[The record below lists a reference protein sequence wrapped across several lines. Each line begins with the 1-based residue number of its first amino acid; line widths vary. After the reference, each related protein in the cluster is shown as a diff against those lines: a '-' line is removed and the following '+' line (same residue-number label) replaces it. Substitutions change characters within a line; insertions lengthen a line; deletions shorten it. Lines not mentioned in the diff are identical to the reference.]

1 MKRTTEGE
9 GTWNK
14 AVVAVAL
21 YSVIYAVSGIWLGHR
36 VFGPDYGHF
45 DYPVFSF
52 CGRHLSSLVGAA
64 GFEGTYT
71 EALVKALIAGDR
83 SDISPQIREIFRES
97 GASHLLALS
106 GLHLGILYMIVSKT
120 LSVLGSA
127 PGARAVRCVCM
138 TSAAFFY
145 MSITGA
151 TPSITRAFLFILI
164 RETAAVTRRDATALN
179 VFCLALSIQ
188 LLASPGCIVMP
199 GFQLS
204 YLAICGIFLVHPHL
218 AALYPED
225 GRRGWRN
232 PMRKIWE
239 MMSMS
244 ISCQVFTAGIVWWHF
259 HTFPKYFILTN
270 VISLPLTTIIVPLS
284 LLAVIAASAGIC
296 PAILTHAVDRLCD
309 VLVFVLKTIS
319 DM

>member
-1 MKRTTEGE
+1 MGE
-9 GTWNK
+9 RNWNK

-21 YSVIYAVSGIWLGHR
+21 YSVIYALAGIWLGHR
-36 VFGPDYGHF
+36 LFGPDYGHF

-52 CGRHLSSLVGAA
+52 CGRHLSSLVEAA
-64 GFEGTYT
+64 GFEGAYT
-71 EALVKALIAGDR
+71 ESLVKALLAGDR
-83 SDISPQIREIFRES
+83 SDISPQIRNIFRES

-106 GLHLGILYMIVSKT
+106 GLHLGILYMIVSKA
-120 LSVLGSA
+120 LSALGNS
-127 PGARAVRCVCM
+127 PKARATRGIS
-138 TSAAFFY
+138 TTAAAFFY

-164 RETAAVTRRDATALN
+164 RETAAMTRRDAAPLEI
-179 VFCLALSIQ
+179 FCLALSIQ
-188 LLASPGCIVMP
+188 LLASPGCIAMP

-204 YLAICGIFLVHPHL
+204 YLAMCGIFLIHPHL

-232 PMRKIWE
+232 PMRKVWE

-284 LLAVIAASAGIC
+284 LLTVTAASAGLC
-296 PAILTHAVDRLCD
+296 PPILIHVVDRLCD

-319 DM
+319 EL